1 VVEEGR
7 IAMSHSRVLW
17 GAKRLGLVALVL
29 AALLVAGAP
38 PASAATL
45 QVCPS
50 GCSFT
55 TIAGALAAA
64 ANGDTIGIAAGTYAG
79 GFTVD
84 KNVTLRGEGADQT
97 TISGGGPVV
106 TVAGGVSA
114 TIESVTIT
122 GGNSVFG
129 GGIFN
134 SGTLTLTES
143 TVSGNTAVADGGGIL
158 NSFGTLTLQEST
170 VSGNTAGGNIGSGG
184 GIANENGGTVT
195 LTESTVSGNTVSR
208 GGGGGIANGGTL
220 TLKESTVSGNT
231 AFGGGGIYNSGT
243 LTLQESTVSGNTATG
258 GLGFGGGIFNNPPS
272 TVTLQ
277 ESTVSGNTPDD
288 CVLC

>member
-1 VVEEGR
+1 
-7 IAMSHSRVLW
+7 MSHSRVLW

-64 ANGDTIGIAAGTYAG
+64 ANGDTIGIAAGTYSG
-79 GFTVD
+79 GFIVD

-97 TISGGGPVV
+97 TISGGGPGLAVV
-106 TVAGGVSA
+106 GVAGGVSA

-122 GGNSVFG
+122 GGTLFFG
-129 GGIFN
+129 GGIVN
-134 SGTLTLTES
+134 VGTLTLKES
-143 TVSGNTAVADGGGIL
+143 TVSGNDAFLGGGIA
-158 NSFGTLTLQEST
+158 NGGTLTLQEST
-170 VSGNTAGGNIGSGG
+170 VSGNDAFLGG
-184 GIANENGGTVT
+184 GILNNAGGTV
-195 LTESTVSGNTVSR
+195 
-208 GGGGGIANGGTL
+208 

-231 AFGGGGIYNSGT
+231 AAAGGGIINGGT
-243 LTLQESTVSGNTATG
+243 LTLTESTVSRNTATG
-258 GLGFGGGIFNNPPS
+258 GLGGGGGIFNVG

-277 ESTVSGNTPDD
+277 ESTVSGNIPDD
-288 CVLC
+288 CVGC

>member
-1 VVEEGR
+1 
-7 IAMSHSRVLW
+7 MSHSRVLW

-50 GCSFT
+50 GCPFT

-106 TVAGGVSA
+106 TIANVSA
-114 TIESVTIT
+114 TIESVTIA
-122 GGNSVFG
+122 GGTSPVLG
-129 GGIFN
+129 GGISN
-134 SGTLTLTES
+134 
-143 TVSGNTAVADGGGIL
+143 
-158 NSFGTLTLQEST
+158 FGTLTLQEST
-170 VSGNTAGGNIGSGG
+170 VSGNTA
-184 GIANENGGTVT
+184 
-195 LTESTVSGNTVSR
+195 R
-208 GGGGGIANGGTL
+208 FGGGGIFNFSTL

-231 AFGGGGIYNSGT
+231 ADSGGGIFNSGGT
-243 LTLQESTVSGNTATG
+243 VALQESTVSRNTAIG
-258 GLGFGGGIFNNPPS
+258 SFGFFGGGIFNEFG

-288 CVLC
+288 CVGC

>member
-1 VVEEGR
+1 
-7 IAMSHSRVLW
+7 MSHSRVLW

-97 TISGGGPVV
+97 TITGGGPVV
-106 TVAGGVSA
+106 TVANGVSA

-122 GGNSVFG
+122 GGTSFY
-129 GGIFN
+129 
-134 SGTLTLTES
+134 
-143 TVSGNTAVADGGGIL
+143 GGGIL
-158 NSFGTLTLQEST
+158 N
-170 VSGNTAGGNIGSGG
+170 N
-184 GIANENGGTVT
+184 
-195 LTESTVSGNTVSR
+195 
-208 GGGGGIANGGTL
+208 GTL

-231 AFGGGGIYNSGT
+231 ATIGGGITNFST
-243 LTLQESTVSGNTATG
+243 LTLQESTVSGNTAD
-258 GLGFGGGIFNNPPS
+258 LGGGIFNNGGTVTLSES
-272 TVTLQ
+272 TVSGNTASLVGGGIFNENATLTLQ

-288 CVLC
+288 CFGC

>member
-1 VVEEGR
+1 
-7 IAMSHSRVLW
+7 MSHFRVLW

-29 AALLVAGAP
+29 AALLVAGAR

-84 KNVTLRGEGADQT
+84 KSVTLRGEGADQT
-97 TISGGGPVV
+97 TITGGGPVV
-106 TVAGGVSA
+106 AVADGVSA

-122 GGNSVFG
+122 GGNTPGLGFG

-134 SGTLTLTES
+134 GGTLTLTES
-143 TVSGNTAVADGGGIL
+143 TVSGNTAFVGGGIT
-158 NSFGTLTLQEST
+158 NVGTLTLTESTVSGNIAFLGGGITNVGTLTLREST
-170 VSGNTAGGNIGSGG
+170 VSGNTASVGG
-184 GIANENGGTVT
+184 GIANGGTLTLTESTVSGNTATAGLGFGGGILNSGGTVT
-195 LTESTVSGNTVSR
+195 LTESTVSGN
-208 GGGGGIANGGTL
+208 I
-220 TLKESTVSGNT
+220 
-231 AFGGGGIYNSGT
+231 
-243 LTLQESTVSGNTATG
+243 
-258 GLGFGGGIFNNPPS
+258 
-272 TVTLQ
+272 
-277 ESTVSGNTPDD
+277 PDD
-288 CVLC
+288 CVGC

>member
-1 VVEEGR
+1 
-7 IAMSHSRVLW
+7 MSHSPVLW

-97 TISGGGPVV
+97 TITGGAPVV
-106 TVAGGVSA
+106 TVANGVSA

-122 GGNSVFG
+122 GGNSDFG
-129 GGIFN
+129 GGIF
-134 SGTLTLTES
+134 
-143 TVSGNTAVADGGGIL
+143 
-158 NSFGTLTLQEST
+158 
-170 VSGNTAGGNIGSGG
+170 
-184 GIANENGGTVT
+184 
-195 LTESTVSGNTVSR
+195 
-208 GGGGGIANGGTL
+208 NGGTL

-231 AFGGGGIYNSGT
+231 AFVGGGITNVGT
-243 LTLQESTVSGNTATG
+243 LTLRESTVSGNTASVGGGIANGGTLTLTESTVSGNTATA
-258 GLGFGGGIFNNPPS
+258 GLGFGGGIFNS
-272 TVTLQ
+272 GGTVTLT
-277 ESTVSGNTPDD
+277 ESTVSGNIPDD
-288 CVLC
+288 CVGC

>member
-1 VVEEGR
+1 
-7 IAMSHSRVLW
+7 MSHSPVLW

-64 ANGDTIGIAAGTYAG
+64 ANGDTIGIAAGTYTG

-84 KNVTLRGEGADQT
+84 KNVTLRGKGADQT
-97 TISGGGPVV
+97 TITGGRQVV

-114 TIESVTIT
+114 TIKSVTIS
-122 GGNSVFG
+122 GGESAFG

-134 SGTLTLTES
+134 NGTLTLKES
-143 TVSGNTAVADGGGIL
+143 TVSGNTASFFGGGIY
-158 NSFGTLTLQEST
+158 NNGGTLTLQEST
-170 VSGNTAGGNIGSGG
+170 VSGNTAHEGGG
-184 GIANENGGTVT
+184 GIVNDNGTVT
-195 LTESTVSGNTVSR
+195 LTESTVSGNTTS
-208 GGGGGIANGGTL
+208 GQGGGILSNGTL
-220 TLKESTVSGNT
+220 TLKESTVSDNT
-231 AFGGGGIYNSGT
+231 AD
-243 LTLQESTVSGNTATG
+243 
-258 GLGFGGGIFNNPPS
+258 FGGGIFNKFGG

-277 ESTVSGNTPDD
+277 ESTVSGNIPDD
-288 CVLC
+288 CVGC